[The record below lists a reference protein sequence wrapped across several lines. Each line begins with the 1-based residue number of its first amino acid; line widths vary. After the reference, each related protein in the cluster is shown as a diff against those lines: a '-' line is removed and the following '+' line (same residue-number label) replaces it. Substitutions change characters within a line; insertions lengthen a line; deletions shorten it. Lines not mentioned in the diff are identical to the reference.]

1 MQPSQASI
9 KSAVPK
15 SFVNSQKI
23 TLNNKLINNNNNN
36 NNNN

>member
-15 SFVNSQKI
+15 SFVNSRKI
-23 TLNNKLINNNNNN
+23 SLNNKLINNNNNN
-36 NNNN
+36 D